1 MKSHIAEAATIA
13 EAEYGSS
20 HYPINELLLISITNN
35 YNINEDIRNGIEAM

>member
-20 HYPINELLLISITNN
+20 HPINELLLISITNN